1 MCGGLGTQS
10 ESKISFLAKSGWGC
24 DSSICLHPSFQLL
37 FSPFSVYLRAL
48 GSWSLQTTSFRMPW
62 TWASGWS
69 WPIGGTVGTSG
80 QEKRMV
86 QVHTHPTVLISGQ
99 RASGSGSVS
108 LWCQLLSCGLC
119 SLPRLSLGL
128 DYTAPYPSFR
138 HLLLPGC
145 LTNPPLL
152 L

>member
-1 MCGGLGTQS
+1 MCGGLGTHS

-24 DSSICLHPSFQLL
+24 DFSICLHPNFQLL
-37 FSPFSVYLRAL
+37 FLPFFIYLWAL
-48 GSWSLQTTSFRMPW
+48 GSWSLQTTSFRTPW

-69 WPIGGTVGTSG
+69 WPIGGSIRGPVGRRREWSRYMPG
-80 QEKRMV
+80 FM
-86 QVHTHPTVLISGQ
+86 PGQ
-99 RASGSGSVS
+99 RASGSGTVS
-108 LWCQLLSCGLC
+108 LWCQLLSWGPC
-119 SLPRLSLGL
+119 SLPQLSLGL
-128 DYTAPYPSFR
+128 DYTAPYRSFQ